1 MPKHPIT
8 GDAGSRRR
16 PRAMDA
22 PRRAAWAAAFKKRN
36 AGLEVWEMPAEEH
49 AALLRP
55 GLFEGLDEVAA
66 QEEAACVLRYCLHEF
81 DWSPIPPRG
90 PTIAANWPSIE
101 SKFDA
106 QHADEAL
113 RNYIP
118 ASEDDPDYREALD
131 RIAVWHHEQGRPFPA
146 PLAAWAIQCHR
157 GERPTPPQPRGDQG
171 RPAYA
176 QANRNLAIAE
186 VFHLLGY
193 LGLHRQDVR
202 CSVIGAAFGCTED
215 AVRKAVGT
223 HASRTGKL
231 PAPWECWPPP
241 GARPGPTAASAPLV
255 AGVHPTPAPPVP

>member
-36 AGLEVWEMPAEEH
+36 AGLEMWEMPAEEH

-55 GLFEGLDEVAA
+55 GLFEGLGAAAA
-66 QEEAACVLRYCLHEF
+66 QEEAACVVRYWLHGF
-81 DWSPIPPRG
+81 DWSPIAPRG
-90 PTIAANWPSIE
+90 PTIAAHWLGLE
-101 SKFDA
+101 SGFGA
-106 QHADEAL
+106 HRAEAL

-131 RIAVWHHEQGRPFPA
+131 RIAAWHHDQGRLFPD
-146 PLAAWAIQCHR
+146 PLAAWASQRHR
-157 GERPTPPQPRGDQG
+157 GELPTPPKPRGDHG

-176 QANRNLAIAE
+176 QANRNLAISE

-202 CSVIGAAFGCTED
+202 CSVIGAAFGCLED
-215 AVRKAVGT
+215 AVRKAIGT
-223 HASRTGKL
+223 HARSTGKL

-241 GARPGPTAASAPLV
+241 RRKARPHRGLGAAR
-255 AGVHPTPAPPVP
+255 GRVHPTTAPPVP